1 MSINNLKTI
10 LINIAVSLLVAVI
23 VMVGSLMLIKR
34 FGIDG
39 VGLGFMKNYLPE
51 KIVIH
56 EKETVKESQIIEK
69 YSPQTTEEQIII
81 DIVKKSQDA
90 VVSVIATKDLP
101 VMEQYFVN
109 PFGGN
114 SGGIFDLQIPQYRQN
129 GTEKK
134 EVSAGTGFIVSS
146 DGVILTNKHVVSEN
160 GAEFTVIM
168 NNGEKYPAKVL
179 AKDPSQDIAILKIE
193 KNKLSTL
200 ILGNSDS
207 IQVGQKA
214 IAIGN
219 SLGEF
224 KNTVS
229 VGVVSGLR
237 RSIVASGGGMSE
249 ALDDLIQT
257 DAAINPGNSGGPLL
271 NLNGEVIGINTAIAQ
286 QAQNVGFALLINKA
300 KKDLDQI
307 KKTGKISQPYL
318 GVRYVL
324 IDKDMK
330 EKNNLSVDYGALVV
344 KGDMQAEV
352 AVMSG
357 SPADKAGIVE
367 NDIILELGGK
377 KINKD
382 NTLAKAIQ
390 DYKVGDKV
398 KFKILH
404 KGDEKTIDVTLEERK

>member
-1 MSINNLKTI
+1 M
-10 LINIAVSLLVAVI
+10 AVSFLVAVI
-23 VMVGSLMLIKR
+23 VIIGSLMLIKK
-34 FGIDG
+34 FGMDKI
-39 VGLGFMKNYLPE
+39 GLGFLKNYLPD
-51 KIVIH
+51 KVIMH
-56 EKETVKESQIIEK
+56 EKETVKESQVIEK

-81 DIVKKSQDA
+81 DIVKNSQDA

-109 PFGGN
+109 PFGDNGSPFN
-114 SGGIFDLQIPQYRQN
+114 VQIPQYRQK

-134 EVSAGTGFIVSS
+134 EVSAGTGFIISS
-146 DGVILTNKHVVSEN
+146 DGMMLTNKHVVSEE
-160 GAEFTVIM
+160 GAEFTVVM
-168 NNGEKYPAKVL
+168 NDGKKYPAKVL
-179 AKDPSQDIAILKIE
+179 AKDPSQDIAIIKIN
-193 KNKLSTL
+193 KNNLSTL
-200 ILGNSDS
+200 ELGNSDS

-237 RSIVASGGGMSE
+237 RSIVASGGGTSE

-286 QAQNVGFALLINKA
+286 QAQNVGFALLINKV

-307 KKTGKISQPYL
+307 KKIGRISQPFL
-318 GVRYVL
+318 GVRYII
-324 IDKDMK
+324 IDKDVQSK
-330 EKNNLSVDYGALVV
+330 KNLSVDYGAIVS
-344 KGDMQAEV
+344 KGDAQTDI
-352 AVMSG
+352 AVIPG

-367 NDIILELGGK
+367 NDIILEVGGK
-377 KINKD
+377 KINK
-382 NTLAKAIQ
+382 NYTLIQ
-390 DYKVGDKV
+390 FIYDSKVGDIV

-404 KGDEKTIDVTLEERK
+404 KGEQKTVDVKLAERK

>member
-1 MSINNLKTI
+1 MNISIKTI
-10 LINIAVSLLVAVI
+10 LINIIISSFVAI
-23 VMVGSLMLIKR
+23 LALVGSLMLVKK

-39 VGLGFMKNYLPE
+39 IGLGFLKDYLPE
-51 KIVIH
+51 KIIMH
-56 EKETVKESQIIEK
+56 EKEIVKDSQVIER
-69 YSPQTTEEQIII
+69 YTPQTTEEEIII

-101 VMEQYFVN
+101 VVEQYFVN
-109 PFGGN
+109 PFGDT
-114 SGGIFDLQIPQYRQN
+114 SDPFSIQIPQYRQN

-134 EVSAGTGFIVSS
+134 EVSAGTGFIVSAN
-146 DGVILTNKHVVSEN
+146 GLILTNKHVVSED

-179 AKDPSQDIAILKIE
+179 AKDPSQDIAIIKIE
-193 KNKLSTL
+193 KNNLPTL
-200 ILGNSDS
+200 TLGNSDS

-229 VGVVSGLR
+229 IGVVSGLR
-237 RSIVASGGGMSE
+237 RTIVASGGNMSE
-249 ALDDLIQT
+249 TLDDLIQT

-271 NLNGEVIGINTAIAQ
+271 NLNGQVIGINTAIAQ

-300 KKDLDQI
+300 KKDLDQV
-307 KKTGKISQPYL
+307 KKIGKISQPYL

-324 IDKDMK
+324 IDEDMK
-330 EKNNLSVDYGALVV
+330 EQNDLSVDYGALIIRGDTKSDIAVV
-344 KGDMQAEV
+344 P
-352 AVMSG
+352 G

-367 NDIILELGGK
+367 NDIILEIDGK

-382 NTLAKAIQ
+382 NTLAKVIQ
-390 DYKVGDKV
+390 DHKVGDVV
-398 KFKILH
+398 KLKILH
-404 KGDEKTIDVTLEERK
+404 RSEEKMISIALDERK